1 LENVRAAWLW
11 ALERGDVAGIDKA
24 FESVYLYFDLSS
36 RFREGSRLFDRAR
49 NKLAIDKDSITW
61 SRLLTRHAWLRSRS
75 AIAEPEIG
83 EDISLGLAIA
93 KREDNL
99 PEIAFSKLSFGS
111 FQSQVMNDFEGA
123 LKTFQQSLEAYQAL
137 GDKFYMAKAFHRI
150 GYCSSSVTEGY
161 EKFID
166 FTRKALDLSRETGNK
181 VDAAMALTNLGS
193 GFLPYGD
200 LTTVKSYLGEAIE
213 IAEEIGDKLTIAHA
227 TILMSIHDLLSGDVE
242 RARSRAR
249 YGLSIVEGTG
259 YHNTIAYGLA
269 AMCLTTAI
277 SGDFQQALH
286 FGKLSLAEH
295 SNKFGLVNGHWAMS
309 IAYIG
314 TGQMALA
321 RRHLGTAFEIHEQ
334 FGWPKKSSWL
344 LPPAAV
350 ILANDGQETRAVEL
364 LSLVFNHPLSPTGWL
379 EQWSVID
386 ELRQELKQQLGQD
399 AYESAWKRG
408 QSLDLETAFSRLQ
421 VEISS

>member
-1 LENVRAAWLW
+1 
-11 ALERGDVAGIDKA
+11 
-24 FESVYLYFDLSS
+24 
-36 RFREGSRLFDRAR
+36 
-49 NKLAIDKDSITW
+49 
-61 SRLLTRHAWLRSRS
+61 
-75 AIAEPEIG
+75 
-83 EDISLGLAIA
+83 
-93 KREDNL
+93 
-99 PEIAFSKLSFGS
+99 
-111 FQSQVMNDFEGA
+111 
-123 LKTFQQSLEAYQAL
+123 
-137 GDKFYMAKAFHRI
+137 
-150 GYCSSSVTEGY
+150 
-161 EKFID
+161 
-166 FTRKALDLSRETGNK
+166 
-181 VDAAMALTNLGS
+181 
-193 GFLPYGD
+193 
-200 LTTVKSYLGEAIE
+200 
-213 IAEEIGDKLTIAHA
+213 
-227 TILMSIHDLLSGDVE
+227 
-242 RARSRAR
+242 
-249 YGLSIVEGTG
+249 
-259 YHNTIAYGLA
+259 
-269 AMCLTTAI
+269 MCLTAAI
-277 SGDFQQALH
+277 SGEFQQALQ
-286 FGKLSLAEH
+286 FGQQSLAEL
-295 SNKFGLVNGHWAMS
+295 SNAFGLVNGHWAMS